1 MMFNFFLAR
10 VTISLCFFFS
20 FLVVF
25 NNFFMIPIVKEN
37 TNLKLA
43 LAIPTRVSIILEMEI
58 VDIRRLFADK
68 IIKIL
73 LV

>member
-1 MMFNFFLAR
+1 
-10 VTISLCFFFS
+10 
-20 FLVVF
+20 
-25 NNFFMIPIVKEN
+25 MIPIVKEN